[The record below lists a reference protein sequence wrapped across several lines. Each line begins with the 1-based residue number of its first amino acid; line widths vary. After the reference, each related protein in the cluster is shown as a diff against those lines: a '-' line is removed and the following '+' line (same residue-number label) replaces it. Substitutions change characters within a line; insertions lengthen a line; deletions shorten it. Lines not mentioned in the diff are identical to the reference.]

1 MTPSERKQLKRLD
14 DLVLRASC
22 LELKK
27 IQAADYQT
35 QMEGVPFYDIYLDSS
50 SLVSKAVVRSA
61 KKY

>member
-1 MTPSERKQLKRLD
+1 MTPNERKQLKRLD

-27 IQAADYQT
+27 IQAVDYQT

-50 SLVSKAVVRSA
+50 SLVSKAVARSA
-61 KKY
+61 KRS